1 MRYQLQSFRFI
12 GTHLLSRLGQVCAGT
27 VTAGFALVSFSVASA
42 NPATAVQL
50 RTLNTA
56 PAVTSQSTGQSM
68 NPATN
73 SQRVNNTALEDG
85 IYLYGQ
91 STQRDQTGHGY
102 FVFEVNHGKVLGALY
117 MPNSSFDCAS
127 GGFNTQAL
135 SLTVVNSYDRTTNP
149 YAIALDTTS
158 TVADRANPSLKQIG
172 LEGFYPLQVS
182 DNDRRILNVCK
193 ADLQK

>member
-1 MRYQLQSFRFI
+1 MRHQLQSFRFM
-12 GTHLLSRLGQVCAGT
+12 GSHLFNRLGQVCAGT

-50 RTLNTA
+50 RTLNTV

-73 SQRVNNTALEDG
+73 SQRVNNAALEDG

-91 STQRDQTGHGY
+91 STQRDQAGQGY
-102 FVFEVNHGKVLGALY
+102 FVFEVKQGKVLGALY